1 MKDTEEEIKQD
12 WDRKLK
18 LELER
23 LRARR
28 LTEAPKRE
36 IKTETIINNLS
47 DLKTWKTE
55 ANIRLKGTSLR
66 VYNKYFHR
74 FLSIVFLINLIIL
87 GILVFFTFKY
97 FSDIKTGITYVQSN
111 WTVIQPYIAKYVGN

>member
-1 MKDTEEEIKQD
+1 MKETEEEIKQD

-36 IKTETIINNLS
+36 IKAEPQNTPLDI
-47 DLKTWKTE
+47 KTWKTE